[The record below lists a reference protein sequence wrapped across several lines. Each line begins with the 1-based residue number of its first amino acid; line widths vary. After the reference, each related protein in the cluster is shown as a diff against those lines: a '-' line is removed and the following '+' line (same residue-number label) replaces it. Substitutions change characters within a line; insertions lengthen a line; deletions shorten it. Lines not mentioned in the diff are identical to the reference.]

1 MAEENRAVY
10 PSLYE
15 TMVLLKDGSSILLR
29 PTRKDDTERW
39 LAFIGRLSPNNKYLP
54 FQHTAKEM
62 NLDDAVRFCTI
73 DYHNTFAFVANVLRE
88 PNHNPWSQR

>member
-1 MAEENRAVY
+1 MVEENRAMY

-29 PTRKDDTERW
+29 PTREDDAERW
-39 LAFIGRLSPNNKYLP
+39 LAFIGRLSPHNKYLH
-54 FQHTAKEM
+54 FQHTGKEM

-73 DYHNTFAFVANVLRE
+73 DYHNTCAFIANVLRE
-88 PNHNPWSQR
+88 PNHNPWRQR